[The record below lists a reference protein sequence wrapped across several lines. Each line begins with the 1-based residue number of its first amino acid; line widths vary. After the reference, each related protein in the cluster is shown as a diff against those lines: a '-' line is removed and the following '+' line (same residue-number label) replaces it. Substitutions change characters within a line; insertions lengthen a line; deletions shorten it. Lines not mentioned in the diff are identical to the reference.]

1 MLANVLRW
9 SSSPH
14 DQGQNALPEQIWNT
28 FRCAGCKFGAF
39 PSDAGNQRTFC
50 VYRSINSENR
60 SATQRR
66 FGDHLDQDA
75 RNAGWSDP
83 SSTENSTGIISFV
96 MTLPGQPLKA
106 DLTPL
111 SFDCFPTRHPSAGDR
126 RVVESSPSHYGR
138 FSKNF
143 AWTKGMPTTLD
154 GRAWLR
160 HHAAESYASAAT
172 SPPATISSTGSPF
185 KIRARRSA
193 WRRRK

>member
-14 DQGQNALPEQIWNT
+14 DQDQNALPEQIWNT

-96 MTLPGQPLKA
+96 MTLPFRSFSTTTSCCAPSRPTGITILPA
-106 DLTPL
+106 GL
-111 SFDCFPTRHPSAGDR
+111 SWLIR
-126 RVVESSPSHYGR
+126 RRDQVR
-138 FSKNF
+138 
-143 AWTKGMPTTLD
+143 
-154 GRAWLR
+154 RCR
-160 HHAAESYASAAT
+160 HHHFVER
-172 SPPATISSTGSPF
+172 GVLG
-185 KIRARRSA
+185 
-193 WRRRK
+193 